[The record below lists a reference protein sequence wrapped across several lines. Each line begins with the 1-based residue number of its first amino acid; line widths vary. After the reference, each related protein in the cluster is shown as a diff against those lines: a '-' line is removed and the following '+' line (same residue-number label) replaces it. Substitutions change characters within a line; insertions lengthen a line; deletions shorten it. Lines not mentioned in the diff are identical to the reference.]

1 MRISLHFSSDIVIWC
16 CFVRNRVGD
25 RWTITLLF
33 WSERKVVLRMKT
45 CSIVAIAITIT
56 MLTNG
61 CSTKNQPTM
70 AGNLNDVAIPQ
81 PLKLLSRY
89 FPPHIIGTFIWWH
102 VDCSARELH
111 IIRWKRKNTMKK
123 TASSFWENSFSF
135 RILLNLCKCSA
146 FHFLGQIYYMKT
158 VS

>member
-1 MRISLHFSSDIVIWC
+1 MRISLHFSSDIVIWY

-25 RWTITLLF
+25 QWTITLLF

-89 FPPHIIGTFIWWH
+89 FPPHHRYIYLVTCRLQCTWTPYNKMEKEKHWKK
-102 VDCSARELH
+102 LH
-111 IIRWKRKNTMKK
+111 PLSEKIVL
-123 TASSFWENSFSF
+123 ASE
-135 RILLNLCKCSA
+135 
-146 FHFLGQIYYMKT
+146 YY
-158 VS
+158 